1 MSGHRHHSITQVVS
15 SWVYKNESVTV
26 SMATAFPHPS
36 FGLHSKGAGGQGL
49 GPPKPAPGQAR
60 AELSLDK
67 EVEVGA
73 RELVVDALE
82 ERVGVRGGLEGSG
95 GAGPRAVLRGVGEG
109 EGAGV
114 EEAVGAHQAH
124 GHRDGGAQPA
134 PVAAE
139 GGYVGYHAHQG
150 PGAPGVASRLG
161 LQ

>member
-1 MSGHRHHSITQVVS
+1 M
-15 SWVYKNESVTV
+15 
-26 SMATAFPHPS
+26 
-36 FGLHSKGAGGQGL
+36 
-49 GPPKPAPGQAR
+49 
-60 AELSLDK
+60 
-67 EVEVGA
+67 EVGA

-82 ERVGVRGGLEGSG
+82 ERVGVRGGLEGAR
-95 GAGPRAVLRGVGEG
+95 GARPRAVLRGVGEG

-150 PGAPGVASRLG
+150 PRAPGVASRLG